1 MESIPTFISII
12 FIVFGILQIILFFK
26 MWGMTN
32 NVSRITRLLESKEL
46 PNNTLN
52 NAENKTDD
60 ILSDTYSDIAVGSV
74 VIRQS
79 DGRKMVVDSI
89 ENGKYFCKGST
100 MEGYKYY
107 SRNEISPNWYRISKE
122 DIKKLAENL

>member
-1 MESIPTFISII
+1 
-12 FIVFGILQIILFFK
+12 
-26 MWGMTN
+26 MTN

-79 DGRKMVVDSI
+79 DGRK
-89 ENGKYFCKGST
+89 
-100 MEGYKYY
+100 
-107 SRNEISPNWYRISKE
+107 W
-122 DIKKLAENL
+122 

>member
-1 MESIPTFISII
+1 MESILTFISII

-60 ILSDTYSDIAVGSV
+60 ILSDTLVTLLWGVLLFVS
-74 VIRQS
+74 R
-79 DGRKMVVDSI
+79 MV
-89 ENGKYFCKGST
+89 EK
-100 MEGYKYY
+100 
-107 SRNEISPNWYRISKE
+107 W
-122 DIKKLAENL
+122 

>member
-1 MESIPTFISII
+1 MENISTFISII

-107 SRNEISPNWYRISKE
+107 SRNEISPN
-122 DIKKLAENL
+122 

>member
-60 ILSDTYSDIAVGSV
+60 ILSDTYSDIAVGLSL
-74 VIRQS
+74 IH
-79 DGRKMVVDSI
+79 I
-89 ENGKYFCKGST
+89 
-100 MEGYKYY
+100 
-107 SRNEISPNWYRISKE
+107 
-122 DIKKLAENL
+122 

>member
-89 ENGKYFCKGST
+89 ENGEYFCKGST

-107 SRNEISPNWYRISKE
+107 SRNEISPN
-122 DIKKLAENL
+122 

>member
-52 NAENKTDD
+52 NGECC
-60 ILSDTYSDIAVGSV
+60 YSSVG
-74 VIRQS
+74 
-79 DGRKMVVDSI
+79 
-89 ENGKYFCKGST
+89 
-100 MEGYKYY
+100 
-107 SRNEISPNWYRISKE
+107 W
-122 DIKKLAENL
+122 

>member
-32 NVSRITRLLESKEL
+32 NVSIITRLLESKEL

-107 SRNEISPNWYRISKE
+107 SRNEISPN
-122 DIKKLAENL
+122 

>member
-1 MESIPTFISII
+1 MRLWKAFQLLISII

-52 NAENKTDD
+52 NAEIKRMIFSAIHIVT
-60 ILSDTYSDIAVGSV
+60 LLWGVLLFVS
-74 VIRQS
+74 R
-79 DGRKMVVDSI
+79 MV
-89 ENGKYFCKGST
+89 EK
-100 MEGYKYY
+100 
-107 SRNEISPNWYRISKE
+107 W
-122 DIKKLAENL
+122 

>member
-32 NVSRITRLLESKEL
+32 NISRITRLLESKEL

-79 DGRKMVVDSI
+79 DGRK
-89 ENGKYFCKGST
+89 
-100 MEGYKYY
+100 
-107 SRNEISPNWYRISKE
+107 W
-122 DIKKLAENL
+122 

>member
-1 MESIPTFISII
+1 MESILTFISII

-79 DGRKMVVDSI
+79 DGRKMVFDSI
-89 ENGKYFCKGST
+89 DNGKYFCKGST
-100 MEGYKYY
+100 MEGSKYY
-107 SRNEISPNWYRISKE
+107 SRNEISPN
-122 DIKKLAENL
+122 

>member
-1 MESIPTFISII
+1 MESILTFISII

-107 SRNEISPNWYRISKE
+107 SRNEISPNLYRISKE

>member
-1 MESIPTFISII
+1 MESILTFISII

>member
-60 ILSDTYSDIAVGSV
+60 ILSDTYSDIAVGRV

-89 ENGKYFCKGST
+89 ENGKYFCKEASCDRRRRT
-100 MEGYKYY
+100 
-107 SRNEISPNWYRISKE
+107 YRMRSSAVFGKSG
-122 DIKKLAENL
+122 KRSYFG

>member
-1 MESIPTFISII
+1 MGNDKQCI
-12 FIVFGILQIILFFK
+12 K
-26 MWGMTN
+26 N
-32 NVSRITRLLESKEL
+32 NKVLESKEL

-79 DGRKMVVDSI
+79 DGRKMVVD
-89 ENGKYFCKGST
+89 F
-100 MEGYKYY
+100 
-107 SRNEISPNWYRISKE
+107 
-122 DIKKLAENL
+122 

>member
-1 MESIPTFISII
+1 MESILTFISII

-89 ENGKYFCKGST
+89 ENGKYFCKDST

-107 SRNEISPNWYRISKE
+107 SRNEISPN
-122 DIKKLAENL
+122 